1 MSAIESDN
9 VVSVSVNGQLY
20 SRWESVSITSEAQN
34 IVRTITLTVTFD
46 QPKSF
51 KKFVDTFRTGARVQ
65 VLIGDTLVA
74 TGYVSKTPV
83 SASADSTSATV
94 DCDSRTVDLVDCSV
108 APSGQDIKSLAANS
122 DWGGHMPG
130 AEFWPAPANTAITWR
145 HEKIGTIIAQAI
157 APYGIRLRIGNDPD
171 GNVKTAL
178 DTYKDF
184 DISAEKSPFDLIK
197 DLVQEYDLWAFD
209 DEYGDLLICEKGDS
223 SALGYLAFGAQNGI
237 QGNVLTESADFDGSR
252 LYSAYEVKGQVSG
265 SQGKS
270 GKSLMTGSGKI
281 GSGDLTVTGRYRYKL
296 SKDAKQMDDAACK
309 KKADGDI
316 KHEKALF
323 NQVSY
328 SVQGWRKAD
337 GSLWKINEYVK
348 VLDSRIFDETMDMI
362 ITRVVYSLSG
372 SGTTTELEVVPP
384 DGMKQDENSTGK
396 QENKTKT
403 TWSKKKL
410 PDGGIALVDQEG
422 KTVIV

>member
-1 MSAIESDN
+1 M
-9 VVSVSVNGQLY
+9 
-20 SRWESVSITSEAQN
+20 
-34 IVRTITLTVTFD
+34 
-46 QPKSF
+46 
-51 KKFVDTFRTGARVQ
+51 
-65 VLIGDTLVA
+65 
-74 TGYVSKTPV
+74 
-83 SASADSTSATV
+83 
-94 DCDSRTVDLVDCSV
+94 
-108 APSGQDIKSLAANS
+108 
-122 DWGGHMPG
+122 
-130 AEFWPAPANTAITWR
+130 
-145 HEKIGTIIAQAI
+145 
-157 APYGIRLRIGNDPD
+157 
-171 GNVKTAL
+171 
-178 DTYKDF
+178 
-184 DISAEKSPFDLIK
+184 
-197 DLVQEYDLWAFD
+197 
-209 DEYGDLLICEKGDS
+209 
-223 SALGYLAFGAQNGI
+223 
-237 QGNVLTESADFDGSR
+237 
-252 LYSAYEVKGQVSG
+252 
-265 SQGKS
+265 
-270 GKSLMTGSGKI
+270 
-281 GSGDLTVTGRYRYKL
+281 
-296 SKDAKQMDDAACK
+296 SKDTKQMDDAACK

-323 NQVSY
+323 NKVAY